1 MRRRAYPPF
10 HGRVP
15 EDLLNSEQV
24 DLEEENGAMDSEY
37 YTDLLVNGEEQH
49 LSDPTPLSD
58 PTALSDPTS
67 VHAPTTAKSS
77 QGRSKNFREEEDILL
92 VSAWLNVGMDP
103 IQGAD
108 QTHGTLWAR
117 IHDYFHANKTF
128 VSSRSEG
135 SLMNRWSGIQHDVN
149 LFCGCL
155 SRTEARNRSGWTVDD
170 KIANACAMFTTEDQ
184 KGRKF
189 VYLHCWKILKD
200 KPKWMERRKEV
211 GCAKKTSNKKQKI
224 VANSSPGS
232 VAVVPAAPLAGGS
245 DPEPSA
251 RPDGKKK
258 EKQKLRQRSTIEAVD
273 YLIAKKKEAD
283 LEKDLKK
290 EERCNK
296 AFALQEERIKL
307 EREKFELQRDLEE
320 ERILGLDLSTM
331 TYQQQQYYEVR
342 RNEIL
347 SRLCNI

>member
-1 MRRRAYPPF
+1 MYRPTLPAAVASSRRFRPHAPALVPRSAAVASAPLMSPSSEESGFPFPNLAFSQLDQSDVGSMRRRAYPPF

-24 DLEEENGAMDSEY
+24 DLEEGNGAMDSGY
-37 YTDLLVNGEEQH
+37 YTDLLVNGEEQT
-49 LSDPTPLSD
+49 LSDSTPLTD
-58 PTALSDPTS
+58 PTALSNSTS

-128 VSSRSEG
+128 VSSHSEG

-155 SRTEARNRSGWTVDD
+155 SRTEARNCSGWTVDD
-170 KIANACAMFTTEDQ
+170 KIANACAMFTAEDQ

-189 VYLHCWKILKD
+189 VYLHCWRILKD

-224 VANSSPGS
+224 VANSSPAS
-232 VAVVPAAPLAGGS
+232 VGAAVVPAAPLGGVA
-245 DPEPSA
+245 DADGEPSA
-251 RPDGKKK
+251 RPDGKK
-258 EKQKLRQRSTIEAVD
+258 EKQKLRQRR
-273 YLIAKKKEAD
+273 KKLTLRK
-283 LEKDLKK
+283 
-290 EERCNK
+290 
-296 AFALQEERIKL
+296 
-307 EREKFELQRDLEE
+307 
-320 ERILGLDLSTM
+320 T
-331 TYQQQQYYEVR
+331 
-342 RNEIL
+342 
-347 SRLCNI
+347 